1 MEKKITSE
9 RNPVTIKT
17 INDLA
22 AALLAAAGK
31 AAEGVVDVPQAD
43 TLCKCTDTLIKLA
56 RLQME
61 ARGGNATG
69 VTGVRW
75 LEVDTMNDES
85 LKNMKAEE
93 MVLLNSLDNPEISD
107 DDTKRLRA
115 KLLRIQQAIAND
127 RH

>member
-17 INDLA
+17 TNDLA

-69 VTGVRW
+69 VRW

-85 LKNMKAEE
+85 LKNLKAEE

-107 DDTKRLRA
+107 EDAKRLRS